1 MSSASSSCLTL
12 PFGSPGP
19 ERRCAVHGD
28 AAAAG
33 LCTPQRP
40 AGKSQPVFGLAMR
53 TPEPTR
59 RNLTTPPAGPTLVQS
74 KFHEEVHA
82 ALIKRCPRMLS
93 AALLRTHSCCAD
105 HCVHEAVRYQHV
117 AALDFL
123 LELGAPEFDE
133 PCHGRRPLHFAVEA
147 SLIRGD
153 AGYNMAD
160 RLLRRGAKPNAC
172 SGDELSCAEPP
183 LHEAAKLGNASM
195 VALLLA
201 YGAELSST
209 SAAGEAPLHRVG
221 RYGAVLLRA
230 DGGHAEVARLLIQR
244 GANPFQRDGVGRTP
258 LQHAS
263 DAGLKEILSRA
274 EHLCNKHA
282 LVVALRGRGGGPW
295 LSYLELPDIAAV
307 VGIFL

>member
-1 MSSASSSCLTL
+1 MNAASSPRLTL
-12 PFGSPGP
+12 PVGSLSPVKKN
-19 ERRCAVHGD
+19 AVRGD
-28 AAAAG
+28 ASTAG
-33 LCTPQRP
+33 LCTPQRS
-40 AGKSQPVFGLAMR
+40 AGRSQPVFGLAIR

-82 ALIKRCPRMLS
+82 ALVKQCPRMLS

-105 HCVHEAVRYQHV
+105 HCVHEAVRYQHL

-153 AGYNMAD
+153 VGYNMAD
-160 RLLRRGAKPNAC
+160 RLLRCGATPDPC
-172 SGDELSCAEPP
+172 LGDEPSCAEAP

-195 VALLLA
+195 AALLLA
-201 YGAELSST
+201 YGADLSGTNS
-209 SAAGEAPLHRVG
+209 AGEAPLHRVG

-230 DGGHAEVARLLIQR
+230 DGGHAEVARLLLQR
-244 GANPFQRDGVGRTP
+244 GANPFQRDKLGRTP

-274 EHLCNKHA
+274 EHLCSKHA
-282 LVVALRGRGGGPW
+282 LAVALCGRSGRPW
-295 LSYLELPDIAAV
+295 LSYLQLPDIAAAV
-307 VGIFL
+307 EEFL